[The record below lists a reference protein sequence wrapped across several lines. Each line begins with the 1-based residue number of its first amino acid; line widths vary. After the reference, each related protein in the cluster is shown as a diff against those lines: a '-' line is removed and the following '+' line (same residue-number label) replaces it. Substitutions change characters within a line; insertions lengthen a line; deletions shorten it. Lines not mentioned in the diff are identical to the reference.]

1 MPFSISSQIVNGVA
15 KFTLAGELDA
25 GSAPN
30 FRTEIEKV
38 AGQKPKRLVLF
49 VKDLTFM
56 ASAGL
61 RVLIFAKQKLGAEV
75 PIYIISPQE
84 PIVDTLEKT
93 GFLQSVYVQPEYK
106 DEA

>member
-1 MPFSISSQIVNGVA
+1 
-15 KFTLAGELDA
+15 
-25 GSAPN
+25 
-30 FRTEIEKV
+30 
-38 AGQKPKRLVLF
+38 
-49 VKDLTFM
+49 M

-93 GFLQSVYVQPEYK
+93 GFLQCVYVAPEYT
-106 DEA
+106 DEG

>member
-15 KFTLAGELDA
+15 KFSLTGELDA
-25 GSAPN
+25 GSASS

-61 RVLIFAKQKLGAEV
+61 RVLIFAKQKLGPEV
-75 PIYIISPQE
+75 PIYVISPQE

-93 GFLQSVYVQPEYK
+93 GFLQSVYVANEYN
-106 DEA
+106 D